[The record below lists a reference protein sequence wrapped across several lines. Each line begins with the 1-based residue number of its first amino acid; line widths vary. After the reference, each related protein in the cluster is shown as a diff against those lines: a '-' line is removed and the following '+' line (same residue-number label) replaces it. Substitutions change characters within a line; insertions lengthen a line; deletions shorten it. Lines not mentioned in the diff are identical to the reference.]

1 MFLRHKITTSFLKFQ
16 QFYEKIYAYTTT
28 ALMGVVKKDTIMDY
42 KDYVNAIYREAFSR
56 GICSSVTEFA
66 EKLDTNRSGVSSAMN
81 GSEKYLTKSFIRK
94 VRAFAIE
101 YGLEET
107 QAKDVPVKEMNN
119 DGEETVLVIPY
130 EARGGTIGDFVQGVH
145 EYDCEKIVSPIK
157 GADYAMEVTG
167 DSMSPEYPSGSRV
180 LIKKIDPT
188 QFVAWNETY
197 VLDTPNGAVIK
208 RVRKTDDPNIVEC
221 VSVNPAY
228 QSYTIPRE
236 FIRGWYRV
244 LMVMSLK

>member
-1 MFLRHKITTSFLKFQ
+1 MNTQ
-16 QFYEKIYAYTTT
+16 QTPFA
-28 ALMGVVKKDTIMDY
+28 GVVKEDTIMDY
-42 KDYVNAIYREAFSR
+42 KDYVNAIYRAACYK

-66 EKLDTNRSGVSSAMN
+66 EKLETNRSGVSSALN

-94 VRAFAIE
+94 VKAFALE
-101 YGLEET
+101 YGLEEN
-107 QAKDVPVKEMNN
+107 QAKVVPVKEVEEE
-119 DGEETVLVIPY
+119 GEDTVLVIPY

-145 EYDCEKIVSPIK
+145 EYDCEKITSPIK

-180 LIKKIDPT
+180 LIKKVSETFI
-188 QFVAWNETY
+188 AWNEVY
-197 VLDTPNGAVIK
+197 VLDTPDGAVIK
-208 RVRKTDDPNIVEC
+208 RVRKTDDPAVVEC

-228 QSYTIPRE
+228 QPYTIPRE
-236 FIRGWYRV
+236 FIRGWYKV